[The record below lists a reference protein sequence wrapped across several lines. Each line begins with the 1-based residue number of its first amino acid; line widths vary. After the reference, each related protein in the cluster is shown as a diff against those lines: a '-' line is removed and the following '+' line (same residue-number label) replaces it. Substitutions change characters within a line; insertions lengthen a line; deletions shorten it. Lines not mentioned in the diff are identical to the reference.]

1 MAASAPPNLNWRVL
15 SCVTKRRL
23 QPTQRVYR
31 RTVSHHMIAFI
42 LGSVADVIS
51 GQDTFASI
59 AINLDADN
67 RFTTAYNWMSAQI
80 FCEVILRITNP
91 QFFFLSRQLAMIHMP
106 RLHFISLR
114 PLSFSLSCWDM
125 PPSALAVRW
134 SCEIF

>member
-23 QPTQRVYR
+23 QPTQRVCR
-31 RTVSHHMIAFI
+31 RTISHHRIVFFLVSFAN
-42 LGSVADVIS
+42 VVS

-67 RFTTAYNWMSAQI
+67 RFTTAYNWMSTQF
-80 FCEVILRITNP
+80 FCEVTSKHKPR
-91 QFFFLSRQLAMIHMP
+91 FVFLSRQLAMIHML

-114 PLSFSLSCWDM
+114 LLSFSLSCWDM
-125 PPSALAVRW
+125 PPSAPAVRC